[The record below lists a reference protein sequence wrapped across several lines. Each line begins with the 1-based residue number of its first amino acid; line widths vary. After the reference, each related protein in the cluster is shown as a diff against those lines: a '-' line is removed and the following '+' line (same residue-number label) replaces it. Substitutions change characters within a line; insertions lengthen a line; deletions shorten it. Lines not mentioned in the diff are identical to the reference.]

1 MEHTIWSLIAPY
13 SMIPYG
19 IAVKKKQMW
28 SMEVFQSNAVKN
40 LLETPKVLSYKGRQE
55 ARGGVFVIVTVYWS
69 VVVVLVGSSSSRNG
83 NDDGGGW
90 IGKNKYSGSINRC
103 QQQQKPTGR
112 RGAAAGGKATGEFWK
127 LKYLWWESRTVGPYV
142 VRAPSS
148 YV

>member
-69 VVVVLVGSSSSRNG
+69 VVVVLVGSSSRNG

-90 IGKNKYSGSINRC
+90 IGKNKYSGSINRR

-112 RGAAAGGKATGEFWK
+112 RAVRQRGSF
-127 LKYLWWESRTVGPYV
+127 ESSSTYDGSHVLSDRT
-142 VRAPSS
+142 
-148 YV
+148 